1 MADEQAFDFGTPV
14 KPGTEWD
21 DSPQPVVP
29 PVPAAAKPKSAATLG
44 SALRTTKPV
53 VVPKLPTG
61 APPEF
66 SIPLSEQTF
75 DETVKNPLQA
85 LRVAQTDPAT
95 SQINQLRLSLLAG
108 KTESQAKEQEAKNA
122 VLREEERTKFSEQ
135 YVKDAQNE
143 AKVRQSKIQEASPF
157 APTQESARDLASIFS
172 LLSVA
177 AFGSG
182 GKGKYAGMQALSAMT
197 GAMKGYKE
205 GQKAIYDK
213 EVKIFEENLQV
224 IKSHN
229 EEIQKEYTIA
239 MDLLSKNK
247 DLGEQKIKE
256 LAAKDNTGIQSML
269 ARAHNYKGLG
279 EAIKVVRDA
288 AQKAQDKVDELK
300 EKHEQQQRAFSHAE
314 KMANE
319 KTTYTYVTKGDKT
332 YAISNRNPDDIREVA
347 ADLSGAIKVGS
358 VPKAGGAGGAAAGAV
373 ERMTQSMGQAA
384 DALTNL
390 GNLQITTRNPV
401 YGQKTFDSLFTA
413 PLGVLNQAMTNDAT
427 QFMQTRMAG
436 VSRTLASLETGGAA
450 TGLVG
455 LTNSI
460 EKGVAIPAGAS
471 PAVALDKLAEMR
483 RIIESAARIA
493 LASPN
498 YNPSQK
504 QEIEKNLNFVRKAI
518 PFTQNDLD
526 NALKGIGPGGIKLSP
541 EEKKMTFTE
550 FLTNNGL
557 NRQSKAP
564 TVIKTQAD
572 YNVLPSG
579 SVYIDAEDS
588 TKTPHIKP

>member
-1 MADEQAFDFGTPV
+1 MAEAQAIDFGTPV
-14 KPGTEWD
+14 VPGTEWED
-21 DSPQPVVP
+21 APQPVVP
-29 PVPAAAKPKSAATLG
+29 PAAPAIPAAAKPQSAAKLA
-44 SALRTTKPV
+44 SALRTTPPV
-53 VVPKLPTG
+53 VAPKLPVG
-61 APPEF
+61 PPPPSQTLEQMTQNPTQ
-66 SIPLSEQTF
+66 ILSS
-75 DETVKNPLQA
+75 
-85 LRVAQTDPAT
+85 TDPA
-95 SQINQLRLSLLAG
+95 QLRQTALRMGLQAGDEQSL
-108 KTESQAKEQEAKNA
+108 AKKKEAENA
-122 VLREEERTKFSEQ
+122 VNWQRENTKISERMVEDSKN
-135 YVKDAQNE
+135 VME
-143 AKVRQSKIQEASPF
+143 ARKRDMQEASPF

-229 EEIQKEYTIA
+229 EKVERIYRDA

-247 DLGEQKIKE
+247 EAGEQKIKE
-256 LAAKDNTGIQSML
+256 LQAIDNTGIIAQL
-269 ARAHNYKGLG
+269 ARSHKYQQLG
-279 EAIKVVRDA
+279 EAIKVVGDA
-288 AQKAQDKVDELK
+288 TQKAQDKVDELK

-455 LTNSI
+455 LTQSI

-518 PFTQNDLD
+518 PFTQRDLD
-526 NALKGIGPGGIKLSP
+526 NALKGIGKSGIKVP
-541 EEKKMTFTE
+541 EEDRKLSFTE
-550 FLTNNGL
+550 FVTKHGIG
-557 NRQSKAP
+557 SAA
-564 TVIKTQAD
+564 VIKTQAEFD
-572 YNVLPSG
+572 ALPSG
-579 SVYIDAEDS
+579 SVYVDDQD
-588 TKTPHIKP
+588 KTQAHHIKP

>member
-1 MADEQAFDFGTPV
+1 MAEEQAFDFGTPV

-29 PVPAAAKPKSAATLG
+29 PVPAAAKQQSAATLG

-53 VVPKLPTG
+53 VAPKLPIG
-61 APPEF
+61 PPPVPSQTAEEMAADPTQ
-66 SIPLSEQTF
+66 ILSS
-75 DETVKNPLQA
+75 K
-85 LRVAQTDPAT
+85 DPA
-95 SQINQLRLSLLAG
+95 QLRQTSLQMGLRAGDEQSLA
-108 KTESQAKEQEAKNA
+108 KKKEAENA
-122 VLREEERTKFSEQ
+122 VNWQRENTKIAEKMVEDSKN
-135 YVKDAQNE
+135 VME
-143 AKVRQSKIQEASPF
+143 ARKRDMQEASPF

-213 EVKIFEENLQV
+213 EVKVFEENLQV

-229 EEIQKEYTIA
+229 EKVEKIYRDA

-247 DLGEQKIKE
+247 EAGEQKIKE
-256 LAAKDNTGIQSML
+256 LQAIDNTGIIAQL
-269 ARAHNYKGLG
+269 ARSHKYQQLG
-279 EAIKVVRDA
+279 EAIKVVGDA
-288 AQKAQDKVDELK
+288 TQKAQDKVDALK
-300 EKHEQQQRAFSHAE
+300 ESHAHQQRAFAHSE

-332 YAISNRNPDDIREVA
+332 YAISNRNPDDIREIA
-347 ADLSGAIKVGS
+347 ADLSGAIKVGA
-358 VPKAGGAGGAAAGAV
+358 VPKTGGAGGAAAGAV

-390 GNLQITTRNPV
+390 SNLQITTKMPV

-413 PLGVLNQAMTNDAT
+413 PLGVLNQAMTNDST

-504 QEIEKNLNFVRKAI
+504 QEIEKNLNFARKAI
-518 PFTQNDLD
+518 PFTQRDLD
-526 NALKGIGPGGIKLSP
+526 NALKGIGKGGIKVP
-541 EEKKMTFTE
+541 EEDRKLSFTE
-550 FLTNNGL
+550 FVTKHGIG
-557 NRQSKAP
+557 SAA
-564 TVIKTQAD
+564 VIKTQAEFD
-572 YNVLPSG
+572 ALPSG
-579 SVYIDAEDS
+579 SVYVDDQD
-588 TKTPHIKP
+588 KTQAHHIKP

>member
-1 MADEQAFDFGTPV
+1 MAEAQAIDFGTPV
-14 KPGTEWD
+14 VPGTEWEN
-21 DSPQPVVP
+21 SPQPVVP
-29 PVPAAAKPKSAATLG
+29 PVAPAVPAAAKPQSAATLG

-53 VVPKLPTG
+53 VAPKLPTG

-66 SIPLSEQTF
+66 PIPLSEQTF
-75 DETVKNPLQA
+75 DEIVKNPLQA
-85 LRVAQTDPAT
+85 LRVAQTDPVT

-143 AKVRQSKIQEASPF
+143 ARVRQSKIQEASPF

-205 GQKAIYDK
+205 GQKTIYDK
-213 EVKIFEENLQV
+213 EIKIFEENLQV

-288 AQKAQDKVDELK
+288 AQKAQDKVDALK
-300 EKHEQQQRAFSHAE
+300 QKHADKAEERSYQERRDAAKFEQAKTLANMRIEAKGVGGPRSATNERFANNVIRSTSEGIRAVDQLAQLDSKTGGGYFATVIGKGTITSSIAAGLTGSITDERE
-314 KMANE
+314 KMYNA
-319 KTTYTYVTKGDKT
+319 T
-332 YAISNRNPDDIREVA
+332 ISGLSLEVA
-347 ADLSGAIKVGS
+347 MAMSGGYKPDGKMQESLQETHRVTSSDSELTAAYKVADIIAKF
-358 VPKAGGAGGAAAGAV
+358 K
-373 ERMTQSMGQAA
+373 
-384 DALTNL
+384 
-390 GNLQITTRNPV
+390 
-401 YGQKTFDSLFTA
+401 
-413 PLGVLNQAMTNDAT
+413 
-427 QFMQTRMAG
+427 
-436 VSRTLASLETGGAA
+436 ASLAVTPAYTPEQKKSRDELLVKLDKYETPENVMDK
-450 TGLVG
+450 L
-455 LTNSI
+455 S
-460 EKGVAIPAGAS
+460 
-471 PAVALDKLAEMR
+471 AVAPETAKPSVGKLTPAEQA
-483 RIIESAARIA
+483 E
-493 LASPN
+493 LA
-498 YNPSQK
+498 
-504 QEIEKNLNFVRKAI
+504 
-518 PFTQNDLD
+518 
-526 NALKGIGPGGIKLSP
+526 ALKAKHG
-541 EEKKMTFTE
+541 
-550 FLTNNGL
+550 
-557 NRQSKAP
+557 R
-564 TVIKTQAD
+564 
-572 YNVLPSG
+572 
-579 SVYIDAEDS
+579 
-588 TKTPHIKP
+588 

>member
-29 PVPAAAKPKSAATLG
+29 PVPAAAKPPSAATLG

-53 VVPKLPTG
+53 VAPKLPMG
-61 APPEF
+61 PPPVPSQTAEEMAADPTQ
-66 SIPLSEQTF
+66 ILSS
-75 DETVKNPLQA
+75 K
-85 LRVAQTDPAT
+85 DPA
-95 SQINQLRLSLLAG
+95 QLRQTSLQMGLRAGDEQSLA
-108 KTESQAKEQEAKNA
+108 KKKEAENA
-122 VLREEERTKFSEQ
+122 VNWQRENTKIAEKMVEDSKN
-135 YVKDAQNE
+135 VME
-143 AKVRQSKIQEASPF
+143 ARKRDMQEASPF

-205 GQKAIYDK
+205 GQKTIYDK
-213 EVKIFEENLQV
+213 EVKVFEENLQV

-229 EEIQKEYTIA
+229 EKVEKIYRDA

-247 DLGEQKIKE
+247 EAGEQKIKE
-256 LAAKDNTGIQSML
+256 LQAIDNTGIIAQL
-269 ARAHNYKGLG
+269 ARSHKYQQLG
-279 EAIKVVRDA
+279 EAIKVVGDA
-288 AQKAQDKVDELK
+288 TQKAQDKVDALK
-300 EKHEQQQRAFSHAE
+300 ESHAHQQRAFAHSE

-358 VPKAGGAGGAAAGAV
+358 VPKSGAGGAAAGAV

-518 PFTQNDLD
+518 PFTQRDLD
-526 NALKGIGPGGIKLSP
+526 NALKGIGKGGIKVP
-541 EEKKMTFTE
+541 EEDRKLSFTE
-550 FLTNNGL
+550 FVTKHGIG
-557 NRQSKAP
+557 SAA
-564 TVIKTQAD
+564 VIKTQAEFD
-572 YNVLPSG
+572 ALPSG
-579 SVYIDAEDS
+579 SVYVDDQD
-588 TKTPHIKP
+588 KTQEHHIKP